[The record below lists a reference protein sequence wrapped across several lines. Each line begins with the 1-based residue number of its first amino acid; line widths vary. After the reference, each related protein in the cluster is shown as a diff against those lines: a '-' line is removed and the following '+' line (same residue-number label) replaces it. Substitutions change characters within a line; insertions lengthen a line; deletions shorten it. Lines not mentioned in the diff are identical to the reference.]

1 MVFLRQRD
9 SKILMANQKEGMTL
23 IECMIYCTLLAW
35 MGMLVAQLGH
45 RYVRL
50 TQSLGNQSK
59 LMADVCVA
67 GDLLARDV
75 ASAMPQGDSWR
86 LATGSNLIFSVNN
99 RQIGWTVTN
108 NQLVRFVGIYDAAS
122 DKWHSYSRSLTL
134 DCVEDVSFTIKKSP
148 SDNVVNHVTLE
159 LLAKAGHQNCLF
171 KRRFFL
177 RNGVVL

>member
-1 MVFLRQRD
+1 M
-9 SKILMANQKEGMTL
+9 SNQKEGMTL
-23 IECMIYCTLLAW
+23 IECMIYCALLAW

-75 ASAMPQGDSWR
+75 ASALPQGDNWKLVKLNS
-86 LATGSNLIFSVNN
+86 LIFNVNN
-99 RQIGWTVTN
+99 KQVGWTVVN
-108 NQLVRFVGIYDAAS
+108 NQLVRFVGAYDAAN
-122 DKWHSYSRSLTL
+122 DKWRSYSRSLTL
-134 DCVEDVSFTIKKSP
+134 DWVENVLFTIKKSP
-148 SDNVVNHVTLE
+148 SDNVVNRVTLE
-159 LLAKAGHQNCLF
+159 LSAKAGHQNCLF

-177 RNGVVL
+177 RNGVTL